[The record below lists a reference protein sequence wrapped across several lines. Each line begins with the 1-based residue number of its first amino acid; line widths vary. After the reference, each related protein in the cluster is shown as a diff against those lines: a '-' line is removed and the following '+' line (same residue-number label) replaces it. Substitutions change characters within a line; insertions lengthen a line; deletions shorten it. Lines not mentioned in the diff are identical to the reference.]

1 MPYKMIQKTFLMA
14 ALLLATLLA
23 TITPAVDP
31 PASPPPGTLSLRIAI
46 AKALATRPEIAA
58 ADQELLAARDHEAVK
73 RRAILPELSV
83 GLNAWRRSGQ
93 GGVAD
98 FISATGTR
106 EYDYRVL
113 AESTLWG
120 GPRSGERRAALAQR
134 ESREAQLIKTRA
146 ELGEQV
152 AIAYYSE
159 QTAEADSLA
168 LEDSVAALSHYREM
182 TQARLTHGAAA
193 QIELSRAESRLAA
206 EQARLLDRR
215 TEADR
220 LRAQLAAL
228 TGLPEREIA
237 PEPALDLEEATWLT
251 GDPAPARPGTEP
263 ALLVAQAAARQAA
276 GESMAERSNRL
287 PRLSVSASYGID
299 AEQIAGAP
307 RGYQVGASLNIPI
320 DVFGKQRLNFSE
332 STATATAAQLRADAT
347 QLQLSSEEQNAL
359 RVVRSARSRYRL
371 LIAALAGADRSQ
383 EIAAKAYA
391 LGGMSALE
399 VLDANQQRTDLRL
412 GLHEARLTGE
422 LALVHLRAL
431 LGLAVEGD

>member
-1 MPYKMIQKTFLMA
+1 MIQRIFFIT
-14 ALLLATLLA
+14 ALLLAIVA
-23 TITPAVDP
+23 PAADP
-31 PASPPPGTLSLRIAI
+31 PASSPPGTLSLRAAV
-46 AKALATRPEIAA
+46 AKALATRPEVAA
-58 ADQELLAARDHEAVK
+58 ANQELLAARDHEAVK
-73 RRAILPELSV
+73 LRAILPELSV
-83 GLNAWRRSGQ
+83 ALNTWRRSGQ
-93 GGVAD
+93 NGVAD

-134 ESREAQLIKTRA
+134 ESREAQLQQTRA

-182 TQARLTHGAAA
+182 TQARLTQGAAA

-215 TEADR
+215 AEADR

-228 TGLPEREIA
+228 TGLPEREIS
-237 PEPALDLEEATWLT
+237 PEPAPDSLTPDSEAAAWLT
-251 GDPAPARPGTEP
+251 RDPAPARPGTEP

-307 RGYQVGASLNIPI
+307 RGYQVGASLNIPV
-320 DVFGKQRLNFSE
+320 DVFGKQRLSFRAA
-332 STATATAAQLRADAT
+332 TATATAARLRADAT

-371 LIAALAGADRSQ
+371 LIGALAGADRSQ
-383 EIAAKAYA
+383 EIAAKGYA
-391 LGGMSALE
+391 LGGMSSLE

-412 GLHEARLTGE
+412 GLHEARLIGE

-431 LGLAVEGD
+431 LGLPVEGD

>member
-1 MPYKMIQKTFLMA
+1 MIQRTFFIA
-14 ALLLATLLA
+14 ALLIARM
-23 TITPAVDP
+23 TPAVDP
-31 PASPPPGTLSLRIAI
+31 PASSSTGTLSLRAAV
-46 AKALATRPEIAA
+46 AKALSTRPEIAA
-58 ADQELLAARDHEAVK
+58 ADQDLQAARDHEAVK

-134 ESREAQLIKTRA
+134 ESREAQLMQTRA
-146 ELGEQV
+146 ELAEQV

-159 QTAEADSLA
+159 QAAEADSLA

-182 TQARLTHGAAA
+182 TQARLTHGAVA

-206 EQARLLDRR
+206 EQARLLERR
-215 TEADR
+215 AEVDR

-228 TGLPEREIA
+228 TGLPEQEITPESA
-237 PEPALDLEEATWLT
+237 PDSETAAWLS
-251 GDPAPARPGTEP
+251 GDPSPARPGTEP

-276 GESMAERSNRL
+276 GESTAERSNRL

-307 RGYQVGASLNIPI
+307 RGYQVGASLNIPVDI
-320 DVFGKQRLNFSE
+320 FGKQRLSFHE
-332 STATATAAQLRADAT
+332 ATATATAAQLRADAT
-347 QLQLSSEEQNAL
+347 QLQLSTEEQNAL
-359 RVVRSARSRYRL
+359 RVARSARSRYRL
-371 LIAALAGADRSQ
+371 LLGALGGADRSQ
-383 EIAAKAYA
+383 EIAAKGYA

-431 LGLAVEGD
+431 LGLPVEGD